1 MNDRRKYLGM
11 SISELLGNVS
21 FFFATA
27 AYLNTDMLQLRA
39 CAMGGIT
46 LGMIFQFYRTAPLW
60 LPIRWNFLLLG
71 INGFMVANL
80 LFERHQA
87 NSMPPQLER
96 ILQEGN
102 FEKRGFSR
110 VEFCQLFRVG
120 NQVRYKAGEFLTRD
134 GKENRKL

>member
-1 MNDRRKYLGM
+1 
-11 SISELLGNVS
+11 
-21 FFFATA
+21 
-27 AYLNTDMLQLRA
+27 MLQLRA

-46 LGMIFQFYRTAPLW
+46 LGMIFQFYRAAPIWINL
-60 LPIRWNFLLLG
+60 RWNLLLLG

-80 LFERHQA
+80 LLERHRA
-87 NSMPPQLER
+87 NSMPPHLER

-120 NQVRYKAGEFLTRD
+120 KQVRYKAGEFLTLD